1 MNDATRIDKTH
12 DTRTVEKKTSA
23 EITDMFNELLG
34 MNGRS
39 HTYTSIRDGILGE
52 FILQQ
57 QQVYTPR
64 INTGTNVHFR

>member
-39 HTYTSIRDGILGE
+39 HTRRLETVSLVNLYYNNSKFTR
-52 FILQQ
+52 
-57 QQVYTPR
+57 
-64 INTGTNVHFR
+64 HA